1 MLNEGDQRLLAEI
14 ESSLRADDP
23 KFARRFER
31 PRRLTRRDLV
41 ALAAFAAC
49 VAITVLALVNHNIAG
64 TVVALVSVG
73 GVFGSWLSYRVNRRP
88 RPAAAS
94 GDTVVSGDTV

>member
-23 KFARRFER
+23 RFARRFER

-41 ALAAFAAC
+41 ALVGLLAC
-49 VAITVLALVNHNIAG
+49 VAVTVVALVNHNVAG
-64 TVVALVSVG
+64 TVVALVAVG
-73 GVFGSWLSYRVNRRP
+73 GTFGSWLSYRVNRRP

-94 GDTVVSGDTV
+94 GDAVVSGDPV